1 MTRKILIAD
10 DHPLFRQALGIAV
23 SRIAPDADVV
33 EAGTL
38 DRAATVVREAGTDLA
53 LILLD
58 LNMPGAVGYSAV
70 ALLHAEV
77 PAVPIL
83 VISSAD
89 LAAARPQVARFGA
102 VGFLGKDESL
112 QTIETAIGAA
122 LAGERMAI
130 DTSDADHDMAE
141 RVASLTPTQLRVL
154 IGVLAGRLNKQI
166 AFDLSISE
174 ATVKTHMTSVLR
186 KLNVGNRTQAA
197 LAARALGLET
207 AGHGV

>member
-1 MTRKILIAD
+1 MDAALDAYERAGLRHDDATRASMFKLT
-10 DHPLFRQALGIAV
+10 QA
-23 SRIAPDADVV
+23 S
-33 EAGTL
+33 
-38 DRAATVVREAGTDLA
+38 VRVGCASLTDL
-53 LILLD
+53 
-58 LNMPGAVGYSAV
+58 
-70 ALLHAEV
+70 
-77 PAVPIL
+77 
-83 VISSAD
+83 
-89 LAAARPQVARFGA
+89 
-102 VGFLGKDESL
+102 
-112 QTIETAIGAA
+112 
-122 LAGERMAI
+122 
-130 DTSDADHDMAE
+130 AE

>member
-1 MTRKILIAD
+1 M
-10 DHPLFRQALGIAV
+10 
-23 SRIAPDADVV
+23 
-33 EAGTL
+33 
-38 DRAATVVREAGTDLA
+38 
-53 LILLD
+53 
-58 LNMPGAVGYSAV
+58 
-70 ALLHAEV
+70 
-77 PAVPIL
+77 PIL

-130 DTSDADHDMAE
+130 DTSAADHDIAE

-186 KLNVGNRTQAA
+186 KQNVGNRTQAA